1 MMAEPD
7 RGHSPHDDDQI
18 VDGEIVAEYADHT
31 LVNLPQME
39 PPEEVRDDDTSP
51 NLQVVPDTSR
61 RRFLGRLL
69 LGGVSALALGGSAA
83 LLYYSTQRDEP
94 LIVVLP
100 NNEQGSQAR
109 PTAVDVAG
117 LAARVNE
124 LENERDNLIAQRDQL
139 QLELEEARAALA
151 DAQALNSLWRALD
164 DTGLDGIV
172 AGALAF
178 LSGLFATLL
187 PVTVLLRS
195 GMSRT
200 RDNLTAFTA
209 ALPGPQDGIL
219 WLQAQVSG
227 LAAALDWLGQKIREV
242 IEPVEP
248 YTELIAGF
256 ILWVLDRLPFGAG
269 ARARAALDAMQV
281 VVNSLPDH
289 IEGLNTTVLD
299 PLAEWFGRDEDRN
312 LLGMLVKPVDTL
324 VLQPAQ
330 RVIDD
335 FAALERSY
343 QEQLAVPAQV
353 ALEQRAV
360 LRAQIDTL
368 QAQIESR
375 RRAVS

>member
-1 MMAEPD
+1 MADQEHE
-7 RGHSPHDDDQI
+7 HSPHDDDQI

-39 PPEEVRDDDTSP
+39 PPEEARDDDTSP
-51 NLQVVPDTSR
+51 NLPAVPDSSR

-83 LLYYSTQRDEP
+83 LLYYSSRRDEP

-100 NNEQGSQAR
+100 NNDQNGQPAR

-124 LENERDNLIAQRDQL
+124 LENERDSLIAQRDQL

-227 LAAALDWLGQKIREV
+227 LAAALDWLGQKIQEV

-330 RVIDD
+330 RVVDD
-335 FAALERSY
+335 FAALEHSY
-343 QEQLAVPAQV
+343 QEQLAVPAQS
-353 ALEQRAV
+353 ALEQRAT

-368 QAQIESR
+368 QARIESR
-375 RRAVS
+375 GQAVS